1 MQIIKLGGSLITD
14 KKKVKRPRKGVM
26 ERLAT
31 EMAAAGEKLMVVHG
45 AGSYGHY
52 LAKEGKLNE
61 GFIGD
66 WQLEYLSKVH
76 RDMRELNLMVINAMI
91 DAGMNPIS
99 IPPSSIA
106 IYEAG
111 NLSHFPTQLFEMYS
125 GMGLTPLSFG
135 DMVPDTKRLFA
146 ICSGDH
152 IMRQL
157 SGIEGV
163 ERAIFATDVDGIYD
177 RPPNEK
183 GAKLLD
189 EVYPSKEVLTELM
202 YTDTTGGMAQK
213 ISDGFAISRKGVE
226 VIVINGLVEGR
237 LEKAI
242 KGENVPG
249 TIIRWS
255 KDD

>member
-14 KKKVKRPRKGVM
+14 KKKVKRPRKGIM
-26 ERLAT
+26 ERLVH
-31 EMAAAGEKLMVVHG
+31 EMAASGEKLMVVHG
-45 AGSYGHY
+45 AGSYGHH

-61 GFIGD
+61 GFIGE
-66 WQLEYLSKVH
+66 WQMEYLSKVH
-76 RDMRELNLMVINAMI
+76 RDMRELNLMVMNAMI
-91 DAGMNPIS
+91 DAGLNPIS

-111 NLSHFPTQLFEMYS
+111 SLSHFPTQLFEMYS
-125 GMGLTPLSFG
+125 GMGLTPVSFG
-135 DMVPDTKRLFA
+135 DMVPDTKRIFA

-152 IMRQL
+152 IMREL
-157 SGIEGV
+157 AGIEGV

-177 RPPNEK
+177 RPPSEP
-183 GAKLLD
+183 GAELLEEIHPD
-189 EVYPSKEVLTELM
+189 KQVLTELM

-213 ISDGFAISRKGVE
+213 IADGLAIAKKGVE
-226 VIVINGLVEGR
+226 VLVVNGLVEGR

-242 KGENVPG
+242 KGERVPG
-249 TIIRWS
+249 TIIRWK